1 MLRGRK
7 IRPLATAALLGS
19 SFCGSAPCAAGSSYP
34 HVQDQPPTRE
44 KPALTVNEQSKLKE
58 ELTNARNRQTSQV
71 KARDGTAQ
79 PKSKKP

>member
-1 MLRGRK
+1 
-7 IRPLATAALLGS
+7 
-19 SFCGSAPCAAGSSYP
+19 
-34 HVQDQPPTRE
+34 VQDQPPTRE